1 MLNDGCT
8 NAETREKQ
16 KIELMMAGYN
26 AEDTKKPLIG
36 ICNTYGETIS
46 GHIIFKELVDY
57 VRRGVYTAGGTTSEF
72 GTIACCDGMTN
83 TNAGAH
89 FSLPHR
95 EIVADSVECMCRA
108 HRFDGLVIMA
118 SCDKIVPG
126 CLMAAARLDIPTIVI
141 QGGAQ
146 LSGAL
151 YNGKKTHIG
160 TYGAVKAAATTG
172 AVTQDQLSDYCSTFC
187 PTCGSCQFY
196 GTANTMSCMAE
207 SLGLALPGSGL
218 IPAVFNERKRCAF
231 HTGEAI
237 VELVRKGIT
246 ARQIMTEKAL
256 ENAARVL
263 VASGGSTNAV
273 LHLTALYHVL
283 GYDAPAFLR
292 SFNAISD
299 DTPRIVNVLP
309 STGTYDCQDFYFA
322 GGIPRVMINL
332 GDKIHGDVMTCTGKT
347 LRENLDAARF
357 MYPEN
362 PEVIRTLDDPF
373 EEGGG
378 LVILHGNLAPG
389 SAVAKPGAIPKHMRR
404 FSGKAVVFESEDDC
418 KRELFSGHCKV
429 EPGSAIIIRNE
440 GPKGGPGMREMAVV
454 LKAVEGL
461 GLGSS
466 CAVITDG
473 RFAGMNGGCFVCHVT
488 PESAMGGPL
497 AVVQNGDII
506 DIDFMEKRTINVRLS
521 DEEIQNRLKD
531 WKYVPQQEIDSAF
544 LRRYVAEVQSVEYG
558 GTLKYERP

>member
-1 MLNDGCT
+1 MLHDGL
-8 NAETREKQ
+8 NREELRKLQ
-16 KIELMMAGYN
+16 KIDMMMAGYN
-26 AEDTKKPLIG
+26 AEDTKTPLIG

-46 GHIIFKELVDY
+46 GHIIFKELIDH
-57 VRRGVYTAGGTTSEF
+57 VRRGIYRAGGSTAEF

-126 CLMAAARLDIPTIVI
+126 CLMAAARLDIPAIVI
-141 QGGAQ
+141 QGGAM
-146 LSGAL
+146 LSGVY

-160 TYGAVKAAATTG
+160 AYSSARALSTTG
-172 AVTQDQLSDYCSTFC
+172 AVTQEQLDDYCATFC
-187 PTCGSCQFY
+187 PVCGSCQFY

-207 SLGLALPGSGL
+207 SLGMALPGSGL

-237 VELVRKGIT
+237 VNLVRKGIT
-246 ARQIMTEKAL
+246 ARQVMTEKAL
-256 ENAARVL
+256 ENAARVM

-283 GYDAPAFLR
+283 GYDAPKFLR
-292 SFNAISD
+292 DFNKISD

-309 STGTYDCQDFYFA
+309 STGDYDCQDFFFA

-332 GDKIHGDVMTCTGKT
+332 GGKIHGDALTCTGKT
-347 LRENLDAARF
+347 VKENLEEYHF

-362 PEVIRTLDDPF
+362 PDVIRTMDDPF
-373 EEGGG
+373 ESGGG

-389 SAVAKPGAIPKHMRR
+389 SAVAKPGAIPAHMRK
-404 FSGKAVVFESEDDC
+404 FTGKAVVFDSEDAC
-418 KRELFSGHCKV
+418 KKELYSGHCSIQ
-429 EPGSAIIIRNE
+429 PGSAIIIRNE
-440 GPKGGPGMREMAVV
+440 GPKGGPGMREMAGP
-454 LKAVEGL
+454 LKAIEGL

-488 PESAMGGPL
+488 PEAALGGPL
-497 AVVQNGDII
+497 AVIRDGDII
-506 DIDFMEKRTINVRLS
+506 DIDFVEKKTINVRLS
-521 DEEIQNRLKD
+521 DEEISERLKE
-531 WKYVPQQEIDSAF
+531 WAYVPQQEIDSAF